1 MFAARLLT
9 AVLVSLALVPAAQAE
24 SHASRLAA
32 PTGLS
37 AFAKYPG
44 DTPMRVFSRTPAF
57 AWKPVAGAARYE
69 LVLSTSSLSATS
81 GIIWDDA
88 TLKSPAAAV
97 AIALPWITG
106 NPYSL
111 YARVRAITAGG
122 SVGKWSKGYGFTM
135 RWPDVPQQLSAPAGL
150 LRWSTVDGASA
161 YDVAFENMDVN
172 NTRKS
177 KIVRTTTNVMD
188 EREYYTFHQ
197 TPRFTG
203 TVLWRVRAVRQ
214 VYGAA
219 ANGLPATTYGP
230 WSPEYTSINPTFTSG
245 PLANLKAISDSTS
258 TQTKPTAHHLMPA
271 FAWSGDTGESGYAD
285 ELYRVYVFTD
295 RDCLNV
301 VFKSAIVGSPAY
313 APRSQGA
320 LDLPTDA
327 SGIVDFRKK
336 FLPNGK
342 QPASFTKD
350 GQDATPTEDLD
361 PSVFT
366 PQVSGGTTGTGPTGT
381 GSTGTGSTGT
391 GSTDT
396 GAATGG
402 DPSTQSGKTSSS
414 FTFPTSIT
422 AATSPI
428 DLWDTDWPSS
438 RYYWTVVPVFELM
451 PDVTTTWVASSTV
464 AGAPALAVTDV
475 SDFKV
480 GDLLQVGLGPD
491 LETAKVKSIAGQSLT
506 LENPLVLS
514 HTAGEEVARM
524 TGSVEYYDDELAQD
538 ACASGRVASFGRV
551 SEPSLTSANG
561 RVPYAAGLSP
571 SGRFV
576 AASRPRPT
584 FYGAPLVSWAPAQGA
599 TAYEVQ
605 WSKSSYPWH
614 AAADPL
620 YTFSTSASLPVKPGT
635 WYYRVRGIDLALP
648 TGAQQMAWSNPVPL
662 VVAKPRFSVVSGS

>member
-9 AVLVSLALVPAAQAE
+9 AVLVSLALVPTAGAS
-24 SHASRLAA
+24 SHARRLAA
-32 PTGLS
+32 PSGLS

-44 DTPMRVFSRTPAF
+44 DTPTRVFSRTPAF
-57 AWKPVAGAARYE
+57 AWRPVAGAARYE

-81 GIIWDDA
+81 GIVWDDSSL
-88 TLKSPAAAV
+88 TSPAAAV
-97 AIALPWITG
+97 PIALPWITG
-106 NPYSL
+106 NPYSV
-111 YARVRAITAGG
+111 YARVRAITANG
-122 SVGKWSKGYGFTM
+122 SVGKWSNGYGFTM

-150 LRWSTVDGASA
+150 LRWTTVDGATA

-197 TPRFTG
+197 TPSFTG

-230 WSPEYTSINPTFTSG
+230 WSPEYTSTNPTFTSG
-245 PLANLKAISDSTS
+245 AFANLETISDSTS
-258 TQTKPTAHHLMPA
+258 TKAKPAAHHVMPA
-271 FAWSGDTGESGYAD
+271 FSWTGDTGASGFAD

-320 LDLPTDA
+320 LDLPKDA
-327 SGIVDFRKK
+327 SGIVNFRTK

-350 GQDATPTEDLD
+350 GEDATPTEDLD

-366 PQVSGGTTGTGPTGT
+366 PQVSAGTTGSTTTGSTGT

-391 GSTDT
+391 GT
-396 GAATGG
+396 GTTTGG

-422 AATSPI
+422 AASSPI

-451 PDVTTTWVASSTV
+451 PDVTTTWVASSVVPGSPTI
-464 AGAPALAVTDV
+464 AVTDV
-475 SDFKV
+475 SAFKV
-480 GDLLQVGLGPD
+480 GDLLQIGLGPN
-491 LETAKVKSIAGQSLT
+491 LETAKIKSIAGNVLT
-506 LENPLVLS
+506 LENALVLS

-524 TGSVEYYDDELAQD
+524 TGTVEYYDDELAQD
-538 ACASGRVASFGRV
+538 ACAAGRIASFGRV
-551 SEPSLTSANG
+551 TEPSVTSASG
-561 RVPYAAGLSP
+561 HVPYAAGLSP
-571 SGRFV
+571 SGRLV
-576 AASRPRPT
+576 AASRPHPT

-605 WSKSSYPWH
+605 WSKRGYPWR

-620 YTFSTSASLPVKPGT
+620 YTFSTSASLPLKPGT

-648 TGAQQMAWSNPVPL
+648 TGAQQMAWSDPVAI
-662 VVAKPRFSVVSGS
+662 VVAKPRFSVLSGS